1 MNKNLFLQEVESL
14 LKNAMLNN
22 TLSIYR
28 SDNKLQVK
36 NNLLDGSL
44 FEYVFLKN
52 YVYIMQY
59 LDDLSCLDL
68 FYDGSK
74 YISRLTYHGEI
85 LSEQFGAC
93 FFEILLNLDYELSGY
108 KLFSSLE
115 ETLRRYYKRVLH
127 LLLDEQGELDAYW
140 LLNSKWCGDFE
151 MPYNMLDFYPN
162 LFRSLQNKEIQLA
175 YDKDIDKFIMDFDMQ
190 HCGSYLLSLFNKNE
204 NILKANKSL
213 KRRKG

>member
-1 MNKNLFLQEVESL
+1 
-14 LKNAMLNN
+14 MLNN

-74 YISRLTYHGEI
+74 YNSRLTYHGEI
-85 LSEQFGAC
+85 LSEQFEEC
-93 FFEILLNLDYELSGY
+93 FFEILLNLDYEIS
-108 KLFSSLE
+108 
-115 ETLRRYYKRVLH
+115 RY
-127 LLLDEQGELDAYW
+127 
-140 LLNSKWCGDFE
+140 
-151 MPYNMLDFYPN
+151 
-162 LFRSLQNKEIQLA
+162 
-175 YDKDIDKFIMDFDMQ
+175 
-190 HCGSYLLSLFNKNE
+190 
-204 NILKANKSL
+204 
-213 KRRKG
+213 